1 MLNQKL
7 QLKQQQKLS
16 PQQIQLMKL
25 LQLPVMAL
33 EQRIKEEIEENPV
46 LEDVSDIGTTDDYEE
61 GEASATNDE
70 YDEASDYES
79 DETDSD
85 NEFSFED
92 YISDDD
98 DEIPA
103 YKLYTNNVSKD
114 DERKEIPIASRK
126 SFLDFLQEQILML
139 DLDSEQYIVAEYII
153 GNLNE
158 SGYLNRD
165 LTFLSDDLI
174 TTEGIEVSTK
184 EIEMVLS
191 KIQTLDPPGV
201 GARNLQECL
210 LIQLKRLP
218 QDENVV
224 LATAIIEKCID
235 EFTKK
240 HYNKIL
246 SKLKINEE
254 QLKDAEKVILKLNP
268 KPGNSMSETA
278 KTIGYIIPD
287 FIVNI
292 VDGEPVLSLTS
303 QNVPELKI
311 KNSYISMLRNLNNS
325 SEESKKEA
333 VAYIKQKIES
343 GKTFIDLINQ
353 RQKTLMNTMQTIIE
367 LQYDFF
373 VTGDE
378 IKLKPMVLKD
388 IADKIEMNI
397 STVSRVINS
406 KYVRTPYGTFLLK
419 YFFSEAMEN
428 DSGEEVSTREI
439 KAIMQE
445 CVNNEDKN
453 KPMTDDELMEYL
465 NKKGYPIAR
474 RTVAKYRQQLNIP
487 VARLR
492 KQI

>member
-25 LQLPVMAL
+25 LQLPVIAL

-46 LEDVSDIGTTDDYEE
+46 LEDASDIGTTDDYDENE
-61 GEASATNDE
+61 TSSKQDEFDESGE
-70 YDEASDYES
+70 YES
-79 DETDSD
+79 NDSDVD
-85 NEFSFED
+85 NEFSLED
-92 YISDDD
+92 YLSDDD
-98 DEIPA
+98 DDIPA
-103 YKLYTNNVSKD
+103 YKLYANNTSKD
-114 DERKEIPIASRK
+114 DERREIPIASRK
-126 SFLDFLQEQILML
+126 SFLDFLQEQMLML
-139 DLDSEQYIVAEYII
+139 DIDDEQYIIAEYII

-158 SGYLNRD
+158 SGYLNRE

-174 TTEGIEVSTK
+174 TTEGIDVSAS
-184 EIEMVLS
+184 EIEKVLF

-210 LIQLKRLP
+210 LIQLRRLP
-218 QDENVV
+218 QDEDVV
-224 LATAIIEKCID
+224 NATAIIEKCID

-246 SKLKINEE
+246 SKLKITEE
-254 QLKDAEKVILKLNP
+254 QLKEAERVILKLNP

-278 KTIGYIIPD
+278 KTVGYIIPD
-287 FIVNI
+287 FFVNI
-292 VDGEPVLSLTS
+292 VDGEPVLSLAS
-303 QNVPELKI
+303 QNIPDLKI
-311 KNSYISMLRNLNNS
+311 KNSYRNMLREYNTS

-333 VAYIKQKIES
+333 AAYIKQKIES

-353 RQKTLMNTMQTIIE
+353 RQKTLTNTMQTIIE

-378 IKLKPMVLKD
+378 VKLKPMVLKD
-388 IADKIEMNI
+388 VADKIEMNI
-397 STVSRVINS
+397 STVSRVVNS

-419 YFFSEAMEN
+419 HFFSESMEN

-445 CVNNEDKN
+445 CVDNEDKT
-453 KPMTDDELMEYL
+453 KPLTDDELMEKL
-465 NKKGYPIAR
+465 NDKGYPIAR